1 MATRAESSKRW
12 PGQLGPADVV
22 RALRLP
28 FLTASVL
35 PFLLGAVMAGGPRS
49 MPGLLLG
56 LATVAL
62 THLAGNVVNDYA
74 DDLSGADRAD
84 GEHYGFFGGSKLIQ
98 QGLVPAKAYRAA
110 GLAFTAAGAA
120 AAVGLAGAHDSAWPI
135 AGWAVAVTL
144 AWAYTHAPMRL
155 VYRGLGEAT
164 VAVLFGPACV
174 VAGAFAASGTLPDL
188 PVWAV
193 SMVPGLMT
201 AGILVANEVP
211 DARVDALAG
220 KRTLVGLLGRDHGWL
235 AYGLLVVAAMVL
247 LACMVAGGWLHLRS
261 LLGLAALI
269 PAAGAAIVLRRPH
282 ESKSD
287 YKTSAKLV
295 ILAQTLAT
303 LGAAA
308 GAAP

>member
-1 MATRAESSKRW
+1 MATRAENSKHC
-12 PGQLGPADVV
+12 LGRLSPADVV

-35 PFLLGAVMAGGPRS
+35 PFLLGAVLAGGPRS
-49 MPGLLLG
+49 IPGLVLG

-74 DDLSGADRAD
+74 DDLTGADRAD
-84 GEHYGFFGGSKLIQ
+84 REHYGFFGGSKLIQ

-110 GLAFTAAGAA
+110 GLAFTAGGAA
-120 AAVGLAGAHDSAWPI
+120 AAFGLAGVHDSAWPI
-135 AGWAVAVTL
+135 AGWAIAVTL

-164 VAVLFGPACV
+164 VVLLFGPACV
-174 VAGAFAASGTLPDL
+174 VAGAFAASGTMPET
-188 PVWAV
+188 PVWVV

-211 DARVDALAG
+211 DARVDARAG
-220 KRTLVGLLGRDHGWL
+220 KRTLVGLLGRNHGWL
-235 AYGLLVVAAMVL
+235 AYGLLVAAAMAL
-247 LACMVAGGWLHLRS
+247 LAGVVTAGWLGGRS
-261 LLGLAALI
+261 LLGLVALI
-269 PAAGAAIVLRRPH
+269 PAVGAAVVLRRPH
-282 ESKSD
+282 DSKSD
-287 YKTSAKLV
+287 YKTSARLV

-303 LGAAA
+303 LGAAT